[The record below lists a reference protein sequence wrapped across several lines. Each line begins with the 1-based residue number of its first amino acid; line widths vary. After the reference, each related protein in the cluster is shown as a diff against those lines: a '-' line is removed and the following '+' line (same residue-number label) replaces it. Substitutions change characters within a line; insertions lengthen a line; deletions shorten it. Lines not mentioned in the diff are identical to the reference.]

1 MQSGP
6 PVRAARG
13 LCSFVQYPGCRA
25 PTKQPLWHRFLHF
38 DPLVKMISQQDIKSA
53 HARIASRICRTPV
66 MQVSLPGIAQPVTLK
81 LECFQYSG
89 SFKAR
94 GAFNSL
100 IGNEAATAAGVA
112 AASGG
117 NHGAA
122 VAYAAQALGLKAHI
136 FVPSISSPAK
146 VARIKS
152 YGAEVIQDG
161 ANYSEA
167 LALCDAHIAKTGAV
181 SVHAYNAQPTL
192 AGQGTL
198 GLELADQCPGL
209 DTVLV
214 AVGGGGLIGGVAA
227 WYGDQAKI
235 VSVEP
240 QTCPALHAA
249 RAAGGPVRVDVSG
262 VAADSLGASEIG
274 SMAFDIAQAHVDD
287 CLLVPDETIE
297 AAQMWLW
304 QTHRIMT
311 EPGGATVLAALLGGI
326 YRPKDTE
333 KICAVICGANVDPA
347 RFAT

>member
-1 MQSGP
+1 
-6 PVRAARG
+6 
-13 LCSFVQYPGCRA
+13 
-25 PTKQPLWHRFLHF
+25 
-38 DPLVKMISQQDIKSA
+38 MITQTDIKSA
-53 HARIASRICRTPV
+53 YARIASRICRTPV
-66 MQVSLPGIAQPVTLK
+66 MLVALPGIEQPITLK

-100 IGNEAATAAGVA
+100 IDNEAAKTAGVA

-122 VAYAAQALGLKAHI
+122 VAHVAQALGLKAHI

-146 VARIKS
+146 VARIKAC
-152 YGAEVIQDG
+152 GAEVIQDG
-161 ANYSEA
+161 ANYAEA
-167 LALCDAHIAKTGAV
+167 LALCDAHIERTGAV

-198 GLELADQCPGL
+198 GLELDEQCSDL

-227 WYGDQAKI
+227 WYGERANI
-235 VSVEP
+235 ISVEP
-240 QTCPALHAA
+240 ETCTALHAA
-249 RAAGGPVRVDVSG
+249 RAAGVPVKVDVSG
-262 VAADSLGASEIG
+262 LAADSLGASEIG
-274 SMAFDIAQAHVDD
+274 AMAFEIAQTHVDD
-287 CLLVPDETIE
+287 CLLVPDEQIE

-304 QTHRIMT
+304 HNHRIMT

-326 YRPKDTE
+326 YRPKDNE

-347 RFAT
+347 KFAV

>member
-1 MQSGP
+1 
-6 PVRAARG
+6 
-13 LCSFVQYPGCRA
+13 
-25 PTKQPLWHRFLHF
+25 
-38 DPLVKMISQQDIKSA
+38 MITQTDIKSA
-53 HARIASRICRTPV
+53 YARIASRICRTPV
-66 MQVSLPGIAQPVTLK
+66 MQVALPGIEQPVTLK

-100 IGNEAATAAGVA
+100 IDNEAAKTAGVA

-122 VAYAAQALGLKAHI
+122 VAHVAQALGLKAHI

-146 VARIKS
+146 VARIKAC
-152 YGAEVIQDG
+152 GAEVIQDG
-161 ANYSEA
+161 ANYAEA
-167 LALCDAHIAKTGAV
+167 LALCDAHIARTGAV

-198 GLELADQCPGL
+198 GLELDQQCPDL

-227 WYGDQAKI
+227 WYGERANI
-235 VSVEP
+235 ISVEP
-240 QTCPALHAA
+240 ETCTALHAA
-249 RAAGGPVRVDVSG
+249 RAAGAPVKVDVSG
-262 VAADSLGASEIG
+262 LAADSLGASEIG
-274 SMAFDIAQAHVDD
+274 AMAFEIAQAHVDD
-287 CLLVPDETIE
+287 CLLVPDEQIE

-304 QTHRIMT
+304 HNHRIMT

-326 YRPKDTE
+326 YRPKDNE
-333 KICAVICGANVDPA
+333 KICAVICGANVDPVK
-347 RFAT
+347 FAV